1 MIGQKLLHYRIENKL
16 GAGGMGVV
24 YRARDTHLDRSIALK
39 ILPSSDVSD
48 PSRKSRLAQ
57 EARAASALNH
67 PNIITIY
74 DIGSDGPENDRIDF
88 IAMEFVQGK
97 TLDRLIGRKGLKLS
111 EALKYAIQIADAIAA
126 AHANGI
132 VHRDLKPANLMVT
145 DQGLVKVLDFGLA
158 KVPEP
163 AKADAFA
170 ATESVHL
177 APEALTES
185 GTILGT
191 VAYMSPEQAE
201 GKKVDARSDIF
212 SFGSVLYE
220 MVTGS
225 RPFTGDSKLSIL
237 ATILQRDQRP
247 AADVARGIPRELD
260 RIIAR
265 CLRKDPSQRWQSMS
279 DLKLALEDLLADVE
293 SDRLAFTSG
302 APAQGMR
309 GWVTR
314 RWMWPVAAALVLGA
328 TGGFYIAA
336 RLHGAGPPSYQR
348 LTFRRGDISA
358 ARFAPGGQTIVYSA
372 EWDGRPSEVF
382 STIAGSRE
390 SRSLGLPEGK
400 ILSLS
405 STGEMALLLGNGA
418 VGTLARAR
426 LAGGA
431 PREVLENVMEADWSP
446 DGSKLA
452 VVRRVGGHNRLE
464 YPIGKILYENDG
476 RPPIGA
482 RVSPK
487 GDLVAFYENE
497 PEAGD
502 YSVVVVGSGVK
513 KRVLSHGWRAIGRYL
528 TWNAQGNEVWFSAMR
543 LSGDPT
549 LRAVTL
555 RGRERVVGQI
565 PGWTILQD
573 ISHDGKLLI
582 TVATTRIAM
591 EYSAAPAAG
600 SSPGSAPVH
609 GAEQDLSW
617 LDTSHVFDLSSDGK
631 LLLFL
636 ELSYGEGRNTAI
648 YLRKSDGS
656 PAVLLGYGNRP
667 SLSPDGKW
675 VAAIGR
681 DPALSTLT
689 VLPTG
694 PGEPKNLSTPG
705 MRYDYVE
712 WFPDGHRILFTANEP
727 GKASR
732 TYAQDVA
739 GGAAVAITP
748 EGVRGCCISPDG
760 NAFVTADGGKYFVY
774 DMARGESKLIAGV
787 QPGERPMR
795 WAADGRRIFLRGD
808 AAGGLGYKIYRID
821 AVTGKREFL
830 KEIGPPDP
838 VGAQMLAAA
847 IAPDGKSYAYSYQR
861 DTANLYL
868 VTGLQ

>member
-1 MIGQKLLHYRIENKL
+1 
-16 GAGGMGVV
+16 
-24 YRARDTHLDRSIALK
+24 
-39 ILPSSDVSD
+39 
-48 PSRKSRLAQ
+48 
-57 EARAASALNH
+57 
-67 PNIITIY
+67 
-74 DIGSDGPENDRIDF
+74 
-88 IAMEFVQGK
+88 
-97 TLDRLIGRKGLKLS
+97 
-111 EALKYAIQIADAIAA
+111 
-126 AHANGI
+126 
-132 VHRDLKPANLMVT
+132 
-145 DQGLVKVLDFGLA
+145 
-158 KVPEP
+158 
-163 AKADAFA
+163 
-170 ATESVHL
+170 
-177 APEALTES
+177 
-185 GTILGT
+185 
-191 VAYMSPEQAE
+191 MSPEQAE
-201 GKKVDARSDIF
+201 GKRVDARSDIF

-220 MVTGS
+220 MATGS
-225 RPFTGDSKLSIL
+225 RPFTGDSKLSVL
-237 ATILQRDQRP
+237 ATILQREPRP

-260 RIIAR
+260 KIISR
-265 CLRKDPSQRWQSMS
+265 CLRKNPSQRWQSMS

-293 SDRLAFTSG
+293 SDRLAQASG
-302 APAQGMR
+302 IGMR
-309 GWVTR
+309 PAHGVLTR
-314 RWMWPVAAALVLGA
+314 RRLARGWMWPAAAALVLGSVV
-328 TGGFYIAA
+328 GFYVAA
-336 RLHGAGPPSYQR
+336 RLQGTGPASYQR

-358 ARFAPGGQTIVYSA
+358 ARFAPGGQTLVYSA
-372 EWDGRPSEVF
+372 EWDGKPSEVF

-405 STGEMALLLGNGA
+405 STGEMALLLGNAA

-452 VVRRVGGHNRLE
+452 VVRQVNGHNRLE

-476 RPPIGA
+476 KPPIGA

-528 TWNAQGNEVWFSAMR
+528 AWNAQGNEIWFSAMR

-555 RGRERVVGQI
+555 KGQERVVGQI

-591 EYSAAPAAG
+591 EYSSPA
-600 SSPGSAPVH
+600 SSSNSR
-609 GAEQDLSW
+609 AEQDLSW
-617 LDTSHVFDLSSDGK
+617 LDTSHIFDLSNDGK
-631 LLLFL
+631 TLLFL

-667 SLSPDGKW
+667 TLSPDGKW
-675 VAAIGR
+675 VATIGR
-681 DPALSTLT
+681 DPTLSTLT

-694 PGEPKNLSTPG
+694 AGEPKNLSTPG

-712 WFPDGHRILFTANEP
+712 WFPGGDRILFTANEA

-732 TYAQDVA
+732 TYAQDLA

-748 EGVRGCCISPDG
+748 DGVRGCCISPDG
-760 NAFVTADGGKYFVY
+760 NAMVAMEGGKYFVY
-774 DMARGESKLIAGV
+774 DIGRRESKAIPGI

-795 WAADGRRIFLRGD
+795 WAGDGRRIFFRGD
-808 AAGGLGYKIYRID
+808 APGGLGYKIYRID
-821 AVTGKREFL
+821 AATGKREFL

-868 VTGLQ
+868 VTGLK